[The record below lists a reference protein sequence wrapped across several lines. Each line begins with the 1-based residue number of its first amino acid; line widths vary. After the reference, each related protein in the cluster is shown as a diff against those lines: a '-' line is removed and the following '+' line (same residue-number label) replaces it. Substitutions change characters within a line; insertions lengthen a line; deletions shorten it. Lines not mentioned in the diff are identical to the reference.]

1 VGQVPSS
8 QADAPPQPNLGVPA
22 LRVSTFQEGLF
33 LNCFAQF
40 THVMVAQLLG
50 LEVFT
55 TSVAQASND
64 WIAFFLALRYLSDSE
79 HLIDKLG
86 TLISLGRLICCTLP
100 PRVTSTWCNQAGRYT
115 RASLGT
121 HDPLALFLEQLVCLT
136 HSLGG
141 HNMR

>member
-50 LEVFT
+50 LNVFT

-64 WIAFFLALRYLSDSE
+64 WIVCFLALRYLSDSE
-79 HLIDKLG
+79 HLIDKLC
-86 TLISLGRLICCTLP
+86 TLISLGRLGYCTP
-100 PRVTSTWCNQAGRYT
+100 PPPEEDSGVYKY
-115 RASLGT
+115 
-121 HDPLALFLEQLVCLT
+121 LVQPSWKIHENFARHL
-136 HSLGG
+136 
-141 HNMR
+141 